1 MIKGARKQMIVVRTS
16 NSRYFDE
23 AYFVLKEEAQKETR
37 KSSDILGEANR
48 LLAEL
53 TPQLPPPRQKQ
64 TRQWIFFGVG
74 GCVEMCYMKRN
85 ALFFT
90 QLTNKIFI
98 SV

>member
-1 MIKGARKQMIVVRTS
+1 MIKGARKQMIVVRTA

-48 LLAEL
+48 LLSEL

-74 GCVEMCYMKRN
+74 GICGIV
-85 ALFFT
+85 L
-90 QLTNKIFI
+90 
-98 SV
+98 SVIVTLLLV